1 MCVSTLF
8 PPSIICHTCYFA
20 QRLVFHG
27 LHLRFLSL
35 LRSRPL
41 YLTAAKTVC
50 PLDSLTSLNQNGMD
64 CLPDS
69 CSLRD
74 CLAIFSYSSW
84 FSVSSAKLD
93 DFLLHLSL
101 IPNVDQ
107 VLLMVILSLC
117 CFVSLSA
124 LHPSLSTVTFAF
136 PVYLSNHLLY
146 ELLSSHL
153 TFSPNCLLICFQ
165 EAFILPSCLLR
176 FQIHSLL
183 RKTHRFL
190 GKAVEVGSCHYS
202 SFIHYL

>member
-27 LHLRFLSL
+27 LQLRFLSL
-35 LRSRPL
+35 LRSRSL
-41 YLTAAKTVC
+41 YLTASKTVC
-50 PLDSLTSLNQNGMD
+50 PLDTSTSHNQNGMD
-64 CLPDS
+64 WLPDS
-69 CSLRD
+69 SSLTRHD
-74 CLAIFSYSSW
+74 SQSPLQSWMTSFYIFP
-84 FSVSSAKLD
+84 
-93 DFLLHLSL
+93 L

-107 VLLMVILSLC
+107 VLLMLILSLC

-124 LHPSLSTVTFAF
+124 LHPSLSTVTSVF
-136 PVYLSNHLLY
+136 PVYLSIHLLY

-153 TFSPNCLLICFQ
+153 TFSPNCLLICFR

-183 RKTHRFL
+183 RKTHKFL
-190 GKAVEVGSCHYS
+190 GKAVEVGSCPYS